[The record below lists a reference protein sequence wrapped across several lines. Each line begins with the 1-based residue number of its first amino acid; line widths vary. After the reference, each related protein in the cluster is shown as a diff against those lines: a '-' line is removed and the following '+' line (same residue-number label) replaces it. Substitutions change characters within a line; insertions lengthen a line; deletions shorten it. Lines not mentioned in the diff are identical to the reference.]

1 MKKVCPL
8 SRFAEIMGK
17 SKYRKKSEIKNAREL
32 PENILAKITQ
42 LKIQLNQKIL
52 THLQNL
58 FHLKFHLLKIFI

>member
-42 LKIQLNQKIL
+42 LKMQLNQKY
-52 THLQNL
+52 
-58 FHLKFHLLKIFI
+58 

>member
-1 MKKVCPL
+1 
-8 SRFAEIMGK
+8 MGK

-42 LKIQLNQKIL
+42 LKMQLNQKIL
-52 THLQNL
+52 TYLQNL